1 MKALQL
7 ELPMVCGLTRS
18 ILSSQ
23 LIDFISGHL
32 QLLFSILRLFCIS
45 E

>member
-1 MKALQL
+1 MKALQVDPPVIN
-7 ELPMVCGLTRS
+7 ELTRS